1 MKGGREG
8 GKEREGRGKKGRR
21 KERRWKE
28 GRERKMEKKS
38 GNQMVAYFYLIFGNK
53 RKILSN

>member
-1 MKGGREG
+1 
-8 GKEREGRGKKGRR
+8 
-21 KERRWKE
+21 
-28 GRERKMEKKS
+28 MEKKS